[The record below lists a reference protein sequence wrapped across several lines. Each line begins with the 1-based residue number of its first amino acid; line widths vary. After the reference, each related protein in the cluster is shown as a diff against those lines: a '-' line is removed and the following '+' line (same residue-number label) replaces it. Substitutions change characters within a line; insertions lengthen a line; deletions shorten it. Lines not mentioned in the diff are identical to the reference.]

1 MSYLEALVSRQK
13 LLKPK
18 ITAWQDNQLKWKQNT
33 KRKRTNFLWTLLPV
47 HEVLTALNSE
57 SFEFPLS
64 TEALG
69 DEPSSEPSRTGDG
82 GRGGAT

>member
-1 MSYLEALVSRQK
+1 MQ
-13 LLKPK
+13 
-18 ITAWQDNQLKWKQNT
+18 
-33 KRKRTNFLWTLLPV
+33 V
-47 HEVLTALNSE
+47 HEVLTALNSV

-82 GRGGAT
+82 GLGGST

>member
-1 MSYLEALVSRQK
+1 MKTKYKKQK
-13 LLKPK
+13 KM
-18 ITAWQDNQLKWKQNT
+18 
-33 KRKRTNFLWTLLPV
+33 FLWTLLPV
-47 HEVLTALNSE
+47 HQVLTALNSE

>member
-1 MSYLEALVSRQK
+1 MSYLEALVSRRK

-18 ITAWQDNQLKWKQNT
+18 ITAWQDNELKC
-33 KRKRTNFLWTLLPV
+33 KRNKKRQKNFLWTLLPV